1 MSTLAEKIEKYR
13 IELGFKSISALAKE
27 AGIPAST
34 LFEVLSGRTETLS
47 AKNSQKLAACVGV
60 SVDELYG
67 EKEKAPDAEAPRE
80 KRNDEF
86 IEIFESLPE
95 EKQKAV
101 LDYLRYV
108 AGK

>member
-13 IELGFKSISALAKE
+13 AELGFRSISALAKE

-34 LFEVLSGRTETLS
+34 LFEVMSGRTETLS
-47 AKNSQKLAACVGV
+47 AKNAQKLAACVGA

-67 EKEKAPDAEAPRE
+67 ETEKALDTEASRAKE
-80 KRNDEF
+80 NDEF
-86 IEIFESLPE
+86 IKIFETLPE
-95 EKQKAV
+95 EKQQQV